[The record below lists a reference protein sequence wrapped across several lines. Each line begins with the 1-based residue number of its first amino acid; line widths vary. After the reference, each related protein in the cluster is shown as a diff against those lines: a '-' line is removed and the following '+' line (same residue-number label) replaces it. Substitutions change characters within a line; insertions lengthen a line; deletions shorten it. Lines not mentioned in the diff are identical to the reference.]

1 MAKPTSRTELKDYAL
16 RKLGFPVVE
25 INVDDDQLDDR
36 IDDALTMYQQFHF
49 DAVEKT
55 YMKHQLTTGDMANN
69 YVLMPNSVIGVTR
82 IFPIAT
88 DSVNSTNTGNF
99 NMFDLTYQLRLNELY
114 DFTSADYVYYA
125 LAKQHIRTL
134 DLLFIGEQPI
144 RFTRSNEKLFIDTNW
159 TGSGKIKAG
168 DYLIVDCYKIVDPN
182 EATAIWS
189 DNWLKKYTTALFKKQ
204 WGENLKKFA
213 GVQLPGGIMLNG
225 QQIWN
230 EAVDEIEHLEEKLRD
245 TYEEPPQFEI
255 G

>member
-1 MAKPTSRTELKDYAL
+1 MAKPTSRSELKDYAL

-36 IDDALTMYQQFHF
+36 IDDALGMYQMFHY

-55 YMKHQLTTGDMANN
+55 YLKHQVTDGDVANT
-69 YVLMPNSVIGVTR
+69 YISVPNTIVGITR
-82 IFPIAT
+82 MFPVST
-88 DSVNSTNTGNF
+88 DSVNSNAAGNF

-134 DLLFIGEQPI
+134 DMLFLGEQPV
-144 RFTRSNEKLFIDTNW
+144 RFTRHGGKLFVDMKWNNRVTP
-159 TGSGKIKAG
+159 GS
-168 DYLIVDCYKIVDPN
+168 YLIIECYKALDPDV
-182 EATAIWS
+182 ATGIWG
-189 DNWLKKYTTALFKKQ
+189 DTWLKKYTTALFKKQ
-204 WGENLKKFA
+204 WGENLKKFS
-213 GVQLPGGIMLNG
+213 GVQLPGAITLNG

-230 EAVDEIEHLEEKLRD
+230 EAVEEVKELEELLRD

>member
-16 RKLGFPVVE
+16 RKLGFPVIE

-36 IDDALTMYQQFHF
+36 IDEALTMYQQFHY

-55 YMKHQLTTGDMANN
+55 YLKHQVTQGDISNT
-69 YVLMPNSVIGVTR
+69 YISMPSTVIGVTR
-82 IFPIAT
+82 MFPIGS
-88 DSVNSTNTGNF
+88 DSVNSNAAGNF

-134 DLLFIGEQPI
+134 DLLFLGEQPI
-144 RFTRSNEKLFIDTNW
+144 RFNRHDDKLYIDMKWDNRVVA
-159 TGSGKIKAG
+159 GS
-168 DYLIVDCYKIVDPN
+168 YLVIECYKTLDPN
-182 EATAIWS
+182 VAIEVWN
-189 DNWLKKYTTALFKKQ
+189 DGWLKKYVTALFKKQ
-204 WGENLKKFA
+204 WGENLKKFS
-213 GVQLPGGIMLNG
+213 GVQLPGGITLNG

-230 EAVDEIEHLEEKLRD
+230 EAEQEIERLEEKLRD

>member
-1 MAKPTSRTELKDYAL
+1 MAKPTSRSELKNYAL
-16 RKLGFPVVE
+16 RKLGFPVIE

-36 IDDALTMYQQFHF
+36 IDDALSMYQQFHY
-49 DAVEKT
+49 DGVEKT
-55 YMKHQLTTGDMANN
+55 YLKHQITAGDISNT
-69 YVLMPNSVIGVTR
+69 YISMPSTVIGVTR
-82 IFPIAT
+82 IFPLAT
-88 DSVNSTNTGNF
+88 DSVNSTASGNF

-134 DLLFIGEQPI
+134 DLLFLGEQPI
-144 RFTRSNEKLFIDTNW
+144 RFNRTNDKLYIDLNWSNKVTV
-159 TGSGKIKAG
+159 GS
-168 DYLIVDCYKIVDPN
+168 YLIIDCYKVLDPTILT
-182 EATAIWS
+182 EIWS
-189 DNWLKKYTTALFKKQ
+189 DTWLKKYTTALFKKQ

-213 GVQLPGGIMLNG
+213 GVQLPGGITLNG

-230 EAVDEIEHLEEKLRD
+230 EASEEIEHLEEQLRD